1 MTPAEIHARIK
12 ERFEEQVLEFE
23 ESLLNPSIKLVP
35 EVAAEVGKYLKD
47 DSELQFNY
55 LMCLSGVDYGA
66 GQPLGVVYHLQSMT
80 LMHQIV
86 LKVELPRASP
96 SVPSVALIWRTAD
109 WHERDAYDLFGVRFE
124 GHPDPRRIFLP
135 DDSAKTTWCKSF
147 ITTYGCRSRTS
158 TQTVAPMS
166 LAHQVRGRNRDLR
179 PEGVFYQC
187 VRGDLDGAGGDA
199 LDVLAPV
206 YPLGHIAVP
215 R

>member
-1 MTPAEIHARIK
+1 MSERCTIYSASDSRGIQIHGGSFFQMIGRGIHSARI
-12 ERFEEQVLEFE
+12 
-23 ESLLNPSIKLVP
+23 
-35 EVAAEVGKYLKD
+35 
-47 DSELQFNY
+47 
-55 LMCLSGVDYGA
+55 
-66 GQPLGVVYHLQSMT
+66 
-80 LMHQIV
+80 
-86 LKVELPRASP
+86 
-96 SVPSVALIWRTAD
+96 
-109 WHERDAYDLFGVRFE
+109 
-124 GHPDPRRIFLP
+124 
-135 DDSAKTTWCKSF
+135 TWCKSF

-166 LAHQVRGRNRDLR
+166 LAHQVRGRNRDLC